1 MPVRPRAPWPPLVL
15 IAAIIALGLLPARA
29 NTTVAPT
36 AVSAVTAVAI
46 TVSDMPRALRFY
58 REVLDFQLVDE
69 REMHAGPVADLY
81 GLADAGLRIATL
93 RLGAEHIELVAWHA
107 PRGRPMPQDS
117 RSHDGWFQHI
127 AIIVSDM
134 DAACR
139 RLQRHAVAGISRSPQ
154 RLPDSNPA
162 AGGIEAY
169 YFKDPDGHPLEIL
182 RFPPGKGEAR
192 WQRADRLFLGI
203 DHTAIVVRD
212 TDASLGFY
220 RDRLGL
226 RVAGASENHGI
237 EQERLNDVPGAR
249 LRITT
254 LRAAT
259 GPGVELLE
267 YLHPRD
273 GRPAR
278 DIRPNDLAHWQT
290 ILAGHTDRAT
300 LLHDT
305 DRHALQLRPS
315 QRP

>member
-134 DAACR
+134 DAAGR
-139 RLQRHAVAGISRSPQ
+139 GRHRGVLLQGSRWTSAGDSQIPARQGRGAVA
-154 RLPDSNPA
+154 
-162 AGGIEAY
+162 
-169 YFKDPDGHPLEIL
+169 
-182 RFPPGKGEAR
+182 AR
-192 WQRADRLFLGI
+192 
-203 DHTAIVVRD
+203 
-212 TDASLGFY
+212 
-220 RDRLGL
+220 
-226 RVAGASENHGI
+226 
-237 EQERLNDVPGAR
+237 
-249 LRITT
+249 
-254 LRAAT
+254 
-259 GPGVELLE
+259 
-267 YLHPRD
+267 
-273 GRPAR
+273 RPAVPR
-278 DIRPNDLAHWQT
+278 HRPH
-290 ILAGHTDRAT
+290 GDRRARHRREPR
-300 LLHDT
+300 LL
-305 DRHALQLRPS
+305 S
-315 QRP
+315 